1 MKSTTSLVP
10 LTKLKPNPDNPRVLK
25 DDKFQKL
32 VASLE
37 TFPNMLELRPIVV
50 DETWTV
56 LGGNMRLR
64 ALQHL
69 KVKEVPVTQV
79 EGLTQEQKKE
89 FIIKDNANFGEW
101 DWEVLAN
108 EWDAAQLEDWGLDV
122 WVPSEEPDLDKFF
135 ETVDEEKEGRFR
147 LVLDYTEADY
157 HTVIELFNN
166 HTGSRE
172 DVVLR
177 LLQG

>member
-1 MKSTTSLVP
+1 MKSITSRVP
-10 LTKLKPNPDNPRVLK
+10 LAKIQANPDNPRVLK

-37 TFPNMLELRPIVV
+37 TFPDMLELRPIVV

-79 EGLTQEQKKE
+79 EGLTPEQKRE
-89 FIIKDNANFGEW
+89 FIIKDNASFGEW
-101 DWEVLAN
+101 DWDVLAN
-108 EWDAAQLEDWGLDV
+108 EWDPEQLTAWGLDV
-122 WVPSEEPDLDKFF
+122 WLPEAEPEDL
-135 ETVDEEKEGRFR
+135 VAEEKNKPATMKITFSSPEQ
-147 LVLDYTEADY
+147 LQEAEIDIQEILDRKYP
-157 HTVIELFNN
+157 
-166 HTGSRE
+166 GSFFSISAGE
-172 DVVLR
+172 I
-177 LLQG
+177 

>member
-1 MKSTTSLVP
+1 MKSITSRVRLA
-10 LTKLKPNPDNPRVLK
+10 KIKANPDNASVLK

-37 TFPNMLELRPIVV
+37 TFPDMLELRPIVV

-79 EGLTQEQKKE
+79 EGLTPEQKRE
-89 FIIKDNANFGEW
+89 FIIKDNASFGEW
-101 DWEVLAN
+101 DWDVLAN
-108 EWDAAQLEDWGLDV
+108 EWDPEQLTAWGLDV
-122 WVPSEEPDLDKFF
+122 WLPEAEPEDL
-135 ETVDEEKEGRFR
+135 VAEEKNKPATMKITFSSPEQ
-147 LVLDYTEADY
+147 LQEAEIDIQEILDRKYP
-157 HTVIELFNN
+157 
-166 HTGSRE
+166 GSFFSISAGE
-172 DVVLR
+172 I
-177 LLQG
+177 